1 MFGQKN
7 FSTPG
12 LQTSMPVDFSRL
24 AVDHGM
30 LSAVGPQAT
39 VVWDVLEEAEE
50 STDETAAEGEVSGPG
65 HLPACQGG
73 SAVGAWGRG
82 EEGHENSPATV
93 GLSKKS
99 YTMNG
104 HGYKDSTQL
113 LKYLDLEG
121 DAYGSVV
128 DGALPDPSK
137 VNAIDVRINE
147 NAVQALRE
155 NQGPLQKLDRLRDEI
170 ANFKEL
176 FGRKKTM
183 EAKIAAAGK
192 RKIVHLDKTKLVQL
206 DKKFYY
212 EMHHEFD
219 LYESLRLGRFVYN
232 TPYKA
237 ERVAGDQRAVEERVA
252 EELRVAMEA
261 AALRIQALNRGK
273 RAREEALRLRQ
284 QQMAAQ
290 RDTRSSRGSSCRSS
304 RVPSRPPSAPA
315 DPNTP
320 LSPWDLFCMFCAGG
334 DPQDA
339 QGSKKAKTMDYKE
352 WVNMLHYLAVFD
364 KRVKKQKAAE
374 IFKQANRGVA
384 GDGDHNELDWDEFE
398 FAFRK
403 LAEHLGLLVSSQQLS
418 PGCRCCLIVGDQV
431 DQMN

>member
-1 MFGQKN
+1 
-7 FSTPG
+7 
-12 LQTSMPVDFSRL
+12 LAADMPVDFSRL

-30 LSAVGPQAT
+30 LSAVVPHAT
-39 VVWDVLEEAEE
+39 AVWDVLEAEE

-65 HLPACQGG
+65 HAPACQGD
-73 SAVGAWGRG
+73 SAVGAGGRG
-82 EEGHENSPATV
+82 EEGNENSKAPV
-93 GLSKKS
+93 GLSPTRS
-99 YTMNG
+99 PTHG
-104 HGYKDSTQL
+104 HGYKESTQL

-170 ANFKEL
+170 ANFNEL
-176 FGRKKTM
+176 FGRKKAM

-237 ERVAGDQRAVEERVA
+237 ERVAGDQRAVEEREA

-273 RAREEALRLRQ
+273 RAREEARRLRQ

-290 RDTRSSRGSSCRSS
+290 RDTRSSRGSSRRCS

-403 LAEHLGLLVSSQQLS
+403 LAENLGLLFSSS
-418 PGCRCCLIVGDQV
+418 
-431 DQMN
+431 

>member
-1 MFGQKN
+1 MDARI
-7 FSTPG
+7 
-12 LQTSMPVDFSRL
+12 DFSRL
-24 AVDHGM
+24 AVDVDM
-30 LSAVGPQAT
+30 LSAVGPNPTA
-39 VVWDVLEEAEE
+39 VYNVLEEAEE
-50 STDETAAEGEVSGPG
+50 STNETVAEGEVSGPG
-65 HLPACQGG
+65 HAPAHP
-73 SAVGAWGRG
+73 R
-82 EEGHENSPATV
+82 SPLRSPTR
-93 GLSKKS
+93 SP
-99 YTMNG
+99 THG

-113 LKYLDLEG
+113 LKYLDLDG

-128 DGALPDPSK
+128 DGAPPDPSK
-137 VNAIDVRINE
+137 VNAIDVHINE
-147 NAVQALRE
+147 SAVQALRE

-170 ANFKEL
+170 ANFNEL
-176 FGRKKTM
+176 FGRKKAR

-237 ERVAGDQRAVEERVA
+237 ERVARDQRAVEEREA

-273 RAREEALRLRQ
+273 RAREEAQRLRQ

-290 RDTRSSRGSSCRSS
+290 RDTRSSRGSSRRSS

-315 DPNTP
+315 ESNTP

-339 QGSKKAKTMDYKE
+339 QGSKKAKTMDNKE
-352 WVNMLHYLAVFD
+352 WVNMLHYLALFD

-403 LAEHLGLLVSSQQLS
+403 LAEHLGLLVSSPQLS
-418 PGCRCCLIVGDQV
+418 PYCRCSLIVDDQV